1 MKRYFFAVVMA
12 FAGTTHANALADD
25 ATIPI
30 YEKQV
35 APFFKTYC
43 VGCHD
48 GDDDSKGGLS
58 LVTYKTLMEGGDAGQ
73 EVLAGKSDESR
84 LVKMLLGTA
93 KPKMPPKDSKQ
104 PTVAEIEMIK
114 RWVDLGAK

>member
-1 MKRYFFAVVMA
+1 MNRLFPALVMA
-12 FAGTTHANALADD
+12 FAFINPGIAGADD
-25 ATIPI
+25 AVPT

-58 LVTYKTLMEGGDAGQ
+58 LVSYKTLMEGGDTGP
-73 EVLAGKSDESR
+73 EIVAGKSDESR
-84 LVKMLLGTA
+84 LIKMLLGAA

-104 PTVAEIEMIK
+104 PTAAEIELVK
-114 RWVDLGAK
+114 